1 MVMKSILKLFKRLF
15 CWEYLFYVVFAVLLF
30 VKLVLFNYSAFQQ
43 ILISSLWKYPSA
55 FWGFYLPKL
64 GATLF
69 ITSITYFCN
78 RKWIALV
85 VSFLIDIWIV
95 ANLMYIRSY
104 NMVIDVF
111 SITMVGNLQG
121 FMSSLPLYMHISD
134 LFFIISSI
142 LLIPVPFKQ
151 KDKRAIISITGI
163 ILALFYGYL
172 GQYSYLRNYWSP
184 SGAVS
189 NMFWNILS
197 RDARQNVY
205 AVELTYPTKQTSI
218 LHLFGY
224 DLLDGIEY
232 LTDRIRPYQISD
244 NDQYIIKQFY
254 DINTKVSTIRLDG
267 PLIVVIVESF
277 ESWVFNNDIMPNLS
291 KFCKSHNVFYADKV
305 KSQVRGGMSADGQ
318 MLINTGLLPTLE
330 GAACFRYPRNTYP
343 GIMHQI
349 DGKSAVLVPHNID
362 VWNQKYMSEAY
373 GYDTTI
379 QVNPIDTILFQQVIR
394 YIHEGYNNVQ
404 VLTMSTHTPFVSGAS
419 LSNLQVSNDIPE
431 LRRNYM
437 KAFNTLDYGLN
448 ILLKA
453 LDTDSLLQNA
463 TVVITGDHTVLD
475 EPAYCPLIVCSPE
488 ITESIYYT
496 DDCYQMDIYPT
507 LLDILDLETNWKG
520 FGLNLHILP
529 HTSTHTRR
537 AIRDE
542 KALELSDKM
551 HRANYFGIKDNEK

>member
-1 MVMKSILKLFKRLF
+1 MVMKSILELFKRLF
-15 CWEYLFYVVFAVLLF
+15 CWEYLFFVVFAVLLF
-30 VKLVLFNYSAFQQ
+30 VKLVLFNYYAFHQ
-43 ILISSLWKYPSA
+43 ILISSLWKAPSA

-69 ITSITYFCN
+69 ITTIMYLCD

-121 FMSSLPLYMHISD
+121 FLSSLPLYMRISD

-151 KDKRAIISITGI
+151 KDRRAVISITGV
-163 ILALFYGYL
+163 ILALFFGYI

-197 RDARQNVY
+197 RDARQNIY

-224 DLLDGIEY
+224 DLVDGIEY

-244 NDQYIIKQFY
+244 NDQHIIKQFY
-254 DINTKVSTIRLDG
+254 DINTKVSTTKLDG
-267 PLIVVIVESF
+267 SLIFVVVESF
-277 ESWVFNNDIMPNLS
+277 ESWVLNDNIMPNLS
-291 KFCKSHNVFYADKV
+291 SFCNNHNVFYADKV
-305 KSQVRGGMSADGQ
+305 ISQVRGGMSADGQ

-362 VWNQKYMSEAY
+362 VWNQNYMSEAY
-373 GYDTTI
+373 GYDTTV
-379 QVNPIDTILFQQVIR
+379 QVNPIDTILFQQLIE

-404 VLTMSTHTPFVSGAS
+404 VLTISTHTPFLNGAS
-419 LSNLQVSNDIPE
+419 LSNLDVSNDIPE
-431 LRRNYM
+431 LKRNYM
-437 KAFNTLDYGLN
+437 KAFNTLDHGLN

-463 TVVITGDHTVLD
+463 TVVITGDHTVL
-475 EPAYCPLIVCSPE
+475 EKPAYCPLIIYSSKLN
-488 ITESIYYT
+488 ESILYNEE
-496 DDCYQMDIYPT
+496 CYQMDIYPT
-507 LLDILDLETNWKG
+507 LLNILKIESRWQG
-520 FGLNLHILP
+520 FGLSLH
-529 HTSTHTRR
+529 THTRTSR
-537 AIRDE
+537 AIREE

-551 HRANYFGIKDNEK
+551 HRANYFDIKDN

>member
-1 MVMKSILKLFKRLF
+1 MKSILEPFKRLL

-30 VKLVLFNYSAFQQ
+30 VKLVLFNYYAFHQ
-43 ILISSLWKYPSA
+43 ILISSLWKAPSA
-55 FWGFYLPKL
+55 FWGFYLPKIA
-64 GATLF
+64 ATLF
-69 ITSITYFCN
+69 ITAIIYFCN
-78 RKWIALV
+78 RKWIALF
-85 VSFLIDIWIV
+85 VSFLIDIWII

-104 NMVIDVF
+104 DMVIDIF

-121 FMSSLPLYMHISD
+121 FMSSLPFYMRISD
-134 LFFIISSI
+134 MLFIILSI
-142 LLIPVPFKQ
+142 LLIPMPFKP
-151 KDKRAIISITGI
+151 KDRRAVISIIGI
-163 ILALFYGYL
+163 ILALIFGYL
-172 GQYSYLRNYWSP
+172 GQYSYLRNYWGA

-224 DLLDGIEY
+224 DLVDGIEY

-244 NDQYIIKQFY
+244 TDQYRIKQFY
-254 DINTKVSTIRLDG
+254 DINAKVSTTMLDG

-291 KFCKSHNVFYADKV
+291 KFLKSHNVFYADKI

-330 GAACFRYPRNTYP
+330 GAACFRYPKNIYP
-343 GIMHQI
+343 GIMHHI
-349 DGKSAVLVPHNID
+349 DGKSAVLVPHNVD
-362 VWNQKYMSEAY
+362 VWNQNYMSEAY

-379 QVNPIDTILFQQVIR
+379 QVSPIDTILFQQLIG

-404 VLTMSTHTPFVSGAS
+404 VLTMSTHSPFVRGAS
-419 LSNLQVSNDIPE
+419 LSNLDVSNDIPE
-431 LRRNYM
+431 LKRNYM

-453 LDTDSLLQNA
+453 LDTDSLFQNA
-463 TVVITGDHTVLD
+463 TLIITGDHTVLD
-475 EPAYCPLIVCSPE
+475 EPAYCPLIIYSPKM
-488 ITESIYYT
+488 TESTYYA
-496 DDCYQMDIYPT
+496 DEFYQMDIYPT
-507 LLDILDLETNWKG
+507 LIDILDVETKWKG
-520 FGLNLHILP
+520 FGISLKSPLNRTI
-529 HTSTHTRR
+529 TENE
-537 AIRDE
+537 AID
-542 KALELSDKM
+542 LSDKM
-551 HRANYFGIKDNEK
+551 HRANYFELEIN

>member
-1 MVMKSILKLFKRLF
+1 MVMKSILKLFKCLF

-30 VKLVLFNYSAFQQ
+30 VKLVLFNYYAFHQ
-43 ILISSLWKYPSA
+43 ILISSLWKAPSA

-69 ITSITYFCN
+69 ITTIMYLCD

-121 FMSSLPLYMHISD
+121 FLSSLPLYMRISD

-151 KDKRAIISITGI
+151 KDRRAMISITGI
-163 ILALFYGYL
+163 ILALFFGYL

-224 DLLDGIEY
+224 DLVDGIEY

-277 ESWVFNNDIMPNLS
+277 ESWVLNDNIMPNLS
-291 KFCKSHNVFYADKV
+291 SFCNNHNVYYADKV

-362 VWNQKYMSEAY
+362 VWNQNYMSEAY
-373 GYDTTI
+373 GYDTTV
-379 QVNPIDTILFQQVIR
+379 QVNPIDTILFQQLIE

-404 VLTMSTHTPFVSGAS
+404 VLTISTHTPFLNGAS
-419 LSNLQVSNDIPE
+419 LSNLDVSNDIPE
-431 LRRNYM
+431 LKRNYM

-463 TVVITGDHTVLD
+463 TVVITGDHTVLE
-475 EPAYCPLIVCSPE
+475 EPAYCPLIIYSSKLN
-488 ITESIYYT
+488 ESILYNEE
-496 DDCYQMDIYPT
+496 CYQMDIYPT
-507 LLDILDLETNWKG
+507 LLSILEIESRWQG
-520 FGLNLHILP
+520 FGHSLHTHT
-529 HTSTHTRR
+529 HTSR
-537 AIRDE
+537 AIREE

-551 HRANYFGIKDNEK
+551 HRANYFDIKDN